1 VNRARPGLSDA
12 ALQAWLREH
21 LGLMEYRR
29 VLRENG
35 EVIVISKFE
44 PGFSQD
50 LFATVDL
57 VPELFDEG
65 VVAAEYEALAAGY
78 LAGGVAPLRTAVWRE
93 AAERVLG
100 RLCAERGIDAR
111 RRMLVLPGV
120 ESAQAVLDGI
130 LWTAPVIGGAYA
142 PHPGETAAYREFEAS
157 AGTAP
162 APGVRDLFTRFYG
175 LLDGRRV
182 EAYCPGAPYGRR
194 LVAQGWRVCLAGGQ
208 RAQDMGAQPE
218 AGAPGV

>member
-1 VNRARPGLSDA
+1 MTRARPSLGDA
-12 ALQAWLREH
+12 VLQAWLREH

-29 VLRENG
+29 VLRESD

-57 VPELFDEG
+57 LPELFDDA
-65 VVAAEYEALAAGY
+65 VVAAEYEGLARGYLAAG
-78 LAGGVAPLRTAVWRE
+78 AAPLRTAVWRE

-100 RLCAERGIDAR
+100 RLCAERGIDER

-130 LWTAPVIGGAYA
+130 LWAAPLIGG
-142 PHPGETAAYREFEAS
+142 PHIPHADELAAYRDFEAS
-157 AGTAP
+157 AGAASP
-162 APGVRDLFTRFYG
+162 PGVRDPFTRFYG
-175 LLDGRRV
+175 VLDGRRV

-194 LVAQGWRVCLAGGQ
+194 LVAQGWRVCVGGS
-208 RAQDMGAQPE
+208 A
-218 AGAPGV
+218 